1 MATIQQNKIIQYF
14 VHTFYINGSEV
25 NGVQTATMSKNFDTT
40 TLVAKGLPT
49 SVTQFYKKPTVSIT
63 VSKFLPSGATASILS
78 GFSLPDILYT
88 VPPTTYELDIKVVGA
103 SGLYFKDAVL
113 SSLSYRYNTQGFF
126 TEDITYTGHVTAT
139 STSVAD
145 RVENT
150 GIIYRRQDF
159 SKGTLPLNMPDDSV
173 LLSVEASANINYGE
187 IPTYGRFSTASNK
200 YITYPV
206 DITCS
211 YEVLD
216 LGYKQERL
224 EYLPA
229 YNHINDQISYETI
242 IIGGPPQINLGSE
255 NFLTSVERNG
265 GDAGNNSYAT
275 LRYNYKNNNNQF
287 ILS

>member
-1 MATIQQNKIIQYF
+1 MPSIQQNKIIQYF
-14 VHTFYINGSEV
+14 VHTLHINGSEV
-25 NGVQTATMSKNFDTT
+25 NGVQTAAMSKSFDTT

-49 SVTQFYKKPTVSIT
+49 SVDQFYKKPTVSIT
-63 VSKFLPSGATASILS
+63 ISKFLPSSGSASILS
-78 GFSLPDILYT
+78 SFSLPDILYT
-88 VPPTTYELDIKVVGA
+88 VPPASYELDIKVIGA

-113 SSLSYRYNTQGFF
+113 SSLSYKYNTQGFF

-139 STSVAD
+139 SASTAD
-145 RVENT
+145 RAANT
-150 GIIYRRQDF
+150 GIVYRRQDF
-159 SKGTLPLNMPDDSV
+159 LKGTLPSDISGDDV
-173 LLSVEASANINYGE
+173 LLSAEVNANINYGE
-187 IPTYGRFSTASNK
+187 IPTYGRFSTVSNK

-211 YEVLD
+211 YEILD
-216 LGYKQERL
+216 LGYKQERID
-224 EYLPA
+224 YLSA

-242 IIGGPPQINLGSE
+242 IIGGPPQIDLGNK